1 MAVDTAAKRYSMMTF
16 GFPVL
21 ALVNVN
27 ASVEADDRSTW
38 LDLYGGI
45 TLGEP
50 PAEVPGGQTKTV
62 ALIAARRRR
71 IW

>member
-1 MAVDTAAKRYSMMTF
+1 MAVDTAAKRYSIMTF

-27 ASVEADDRSTW
+27 AAVEADDRSTW

-45 TLGEP
+45 ALGEP
-50 PAEVPGGQTKTV
+50 PAMIPGGQSKTV
-62 ALIAARRRR
+62 AMIAGIRRRR
-71 IW
+71 